1 MRGKNLIMVGR
12 GGEFK
17 IYNWGIYQRGGG
29 RKFFFFFGGFFLH
42 YDNITKL
49 LTLGNC
55 GISGD
60 SVARAT
66 RAAAVGVPAGLQV
79 TREKMMRSSKRR
91 AKTVVGLTNF
101 ISSARGEGGGGGRGG
116 GGRYR

>member
-1 MRGKNLIMVGR
+1 MSLKFTT
-12 GGEFK
+12 GGFIK
-17 IYNWGIYQRGGG
+17 GGGG
-29 RKFFFFFGGFFLH
+29 RKYFFFGRFFLH

-79 TREKMMRSSKRR
+79 TREKMMRSSRRR

-101 ISSARGEGGGGGRGG
+101 ISSAWGKGGGRAI
-116 GGRYR
+116 